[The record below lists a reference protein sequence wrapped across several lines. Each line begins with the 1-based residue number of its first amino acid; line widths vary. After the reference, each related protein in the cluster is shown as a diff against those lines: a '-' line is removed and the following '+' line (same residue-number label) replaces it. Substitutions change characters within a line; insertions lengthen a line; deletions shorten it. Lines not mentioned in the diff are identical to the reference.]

1 MTFSIVRMNIAVFLL
16 VISTIQQPL
25 PVYLNRQLTLSMAGF
40 VLMRRELSAR
50 RYEVFPFFD
59 KREQT
64 RLSLLNHSIS
74 RAKRP
79 HLLDIVPFHSTEHRL
94 VI

>member
-59 KREQT
+59 KREPVNT
-64 RLSLLNHSIS
+64 SVFK
-74 RAKRP
+74 AG
-79 HLLDIVPFHSTEHRL
+79 VGFG
-94 VI
+94 

>member
-59 KREQT
+59 KREPYQEAAV
-64 RLSLLNHSIS
+64 LLVFSQ
-74 RAKRP
+74 AKIP
-79 HLLDIVPFHSTEHRL
+79 PSDEASQQSHTP
-94 VI
+94 